1 MVLVEFGTELVPF
14 FREFLYFLYDNLSLI
29 PFTLS
34 FGAAVFVSV
43 MFVASFVS
51 GVIIRVLVIPVWV
64 LTAITYFFPT
74 FIPKEYEFTAL
85 VIFSGII
92 VVIFFIV
99 RDFWKTRKKT
109 QVDDVVSELVDR
121 MKAQGVFIEEQLNE
135 QTLQNLIKGVLRKN
149 KLI

>member
-1 MVLVEFGTELVPF
+1 MVLVEFGTELVPL

-34 FGAAVFVSV
+34 FGAAVLVSV
-43 MFVASFVS
+43 MFIASFIS
-51 GVIIRVLVIPVWV
+51 GTIIRVLVIPVWV

-85 VIFSGII
+85 VLFSGII
-92 VVIFFIV
+92 VVIFLIV
-99 RDFWKTRKKT
+99 RDVLKTRKKNR
-109 QVDDVVSELVDR
+109 VDNVISEILDR
-121 MKAQGVFIEEQLNE
+121 MKAQKIFIEEQLNE
-135 QTLQNLIKGVLRKN
+135 QTIENLIKGILRKN